1 MFVYL
6 HHQLAVVAFLYMI
19 AVAGWGIFN
28 GIRQRPASDS
38 YRTTL
43 LIAEALFVVQ
53 SLVGM
58 ELLGDGKVPTDPLH
72 FLYGFFGIAVLP
84 SITGW
89 VGKGRKRESLWLGL
103 AALFLVGVTIRAA
116 YTGGHALF

>member
-1 MFVYL
+1 MLQIHILLKNVIL
-6 HHQLAVVAFLYMI
+6 LYMI
-19 AVAGWGIFN
+19 ACAAWGIYN

-43 LIAEALFVVQ
+43 LIAEGLFIVE

-58 ELLGDGKVPTDPLH
+58 EMLGNGKVPADPLH

-103 AALFLVGVTIRAA
+103 AALFLVGVAIRATV
-116 YTGGHALF
+116 TGGHL

>member
-1 MFVYL
+1 MVAL
-6 HHQLAVVAFLYMI
+6 HLLLKNVILLYMI
-19 AVAGWGIFN
+19 ICAAWGIYN

-43 LIAEALFVVQ
+43 LIAEGLFVVE

-58 ELLGDGKVPTDPLH
+58 ELLGTGKIPLDPLH

-89 VGKGRKRESLWLGL
+89 VGRGRKRESLWLGL